1 MIEVLDEIIFLE
13 KLLEEIS
20 NMNRIKM
27 KIVRMIKFKLVTLKE
42 EVNEY
47 ERKHTAG

>member
-1 MIEVLDEIIFLE
+1 MTEALDEIIFLE
-13 KLLEEIS
+13 KLLEEVS

-47 ERKHTAG
+47 EQKHTTD

>member
-1 MIEVLDEIIFLE
+1 MTEVLDEIIFLE
-13 KLLEEIS
+13 KLLEEVS

-27 KIVRMIKFKLVTLKE
+27 KIVRMIKFRLVTLKE
-42 EVNEY
+42 EVNKY